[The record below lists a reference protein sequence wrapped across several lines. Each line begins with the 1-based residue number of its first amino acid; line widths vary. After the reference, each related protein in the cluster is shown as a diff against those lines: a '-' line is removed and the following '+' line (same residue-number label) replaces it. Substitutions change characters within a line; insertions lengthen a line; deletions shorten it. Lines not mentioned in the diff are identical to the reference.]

1 MTDVG
6 LVPDVKPGREREG
19 GEYPDPEIH
28 GASPAVQP
36 TQLAIK
42 RKPEGKERKLK
53 LSLYV
58 YNQRVSL
65 GVAYEILIF

>member
-1 MTDVG
+1 M
-6 LVPDVKPGREREG
+6 KPGHNGEG
-19 GEYPDPEIH
+19 GEYLGAEIH
-28 GASPAVQP
+28 GASPALQP

-58 YNQRVSL
+58 YNQRASPGSSV
-65 GVAYEILIF
+65 